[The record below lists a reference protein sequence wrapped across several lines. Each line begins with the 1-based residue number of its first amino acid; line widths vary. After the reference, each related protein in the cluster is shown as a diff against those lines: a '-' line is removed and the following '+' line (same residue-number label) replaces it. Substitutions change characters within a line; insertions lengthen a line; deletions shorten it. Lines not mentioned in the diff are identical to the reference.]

1 MAGNTP
7 VPDVVD
13 APTIGTATAGVE
25 SATVTFTAA
34 TTGGAATTFGAIST
48 PGSITGTSATSPITV
63 SGLTAGTA
71 YTFKTYGIN
80 SSGTWSNVLSAA
92 SNSVTPTASTSYESI
107 ATITVG
113 GGGQASV
120 EFTSIPQ
127 TYTHLQIRY
136 IAQSAGYGR
145 IQFNSNTTGS
155 NYYSHYITGTGGGGG
170 AVSGGELP
178 GSTYSSLVW
187 GIQNFSTTANVFNAG
202 IIDIVDY
209 KSTNK
214 NKTVRILQGVD
225 KNGSGDVEFVSGQFK
240 ATPAAITTIK
250 LFPHAANTW
259 SQYTSF
265 ALYGIKGA

>member
-48 PGSITGTSATSPITV
+48 PGSVTGSSATSPITV

-92 SNSVTPTASTSYESI
+92 SNSVTPTAATAFESI
-107 ATITVG
+107 ATVTLTSATSTI
-113 GGGQASV
+113 S
-120 EFTSIPQ
+120 FTSIPA
-127 TYTHLQIRY
+127 TYTHLQVRGIARTDRSDSNQDALKIRY
-136 IAQSAGYGR
+136 NSDTGNNYAIHYLLGNQISASAGGATG
-145 IQFNSNTTGS
+145 ISGVFADGITNTNSAANCF
-155 NYYSHYITGTGGGGG
+155 G
-170 AVSGGELP
+170 AFV
-178 GSTYSSLVW
+178 
-187 GIQNFSTTANVFNAG
+187 
-202 IIDIVDY
+202 IDILDY
-209 KSTNK
+209 TNTNK
-214 NKTVRILQGVD
+214 YKVNRAL
-225 KNGSGDVEFVSGQFK
+225 SGREDATAGALWFESGLWVNTNAISSITIIPNTGPNFVQY
-240 ATPAAITTIK
+240 
-250 LFPHAANTW
+250 
-259 SQYTSF
+259 SQF

>member
-1 MAGNTP
+1 MGVYKLSTAGGLATPRTNYSSFLAGNP
-7 VPDVVD
+7 AVQ
-13 APTIGTATAGVE
+13 
-25 SATVTFTAA
+25 F
-34 TTGGAATTFGAIST
+34 
-48 PGSITGTSATSPITV
+48 
-63 SGLTAGTA
+63 
-71 YTFKTYGIN
+71 
-80 SSGTWSNVLSAA
+80 
-92 SNSVTPTASTSYESI
+92 TSYESI
-107 ATITVG
+107 ATVTVG
-113 GGGQASV
+113 SPVADVTFS
-120 EFTSIPQ
+120 SIPA

-187 GIQNFSTTANVFNAG
+187 SIQNFSTTSNVFNAG
-202 IIDIVDY
+202 IIDILDY
-209 KSTNK
+209 TSTNK

-225 KNGSGDVEFVSGQFK
+225 KNGSGDVELASGQFK

-250 LFPHAANTW
+250 LFPHASNTW

>member
-63 SGLTAGTA
+63 SGLTAATA

-155 NYYSHYITGTGGGGG
+155 NYHSHYITGTGGGGG

-225 KNGSGDVEFVSGQFK
+225 KNGSGDVELVSGQFK